1 MLSLKMPEELEQK
14 LKEEA
19 KEREMSVS
27 ALIRWIIKEYFKKK
41 ED

>member
-1 MLSLKMPEELEQK
+1 MLSLKMPENLEKK

-41 ED
+41 EA

>member
-1 MLSLKMPEELEQK
+1 MLSLKMPEELENK